1 MEIFSSQTL
10 HMKHAHCEIHFTFY
24 SSPDPASTRPAQAR
38 TQVLLKNVRHLHR
51 SGFFYPFLTCTLLLH
66 QKFLY
71 SYICI
76 LNHQQLFAFIT
87 KITTWDIYEHQRLPY
102 KHEMNGSGRAP
113 PYEEDYELP
122 MYDEEVLFNELAVRI
137 RTQDIEKIRSHI
149 ILTDD
154 LENMETLTMFLT
166 IKYCIV
172 VAAMLIVQDSEYA
185 QVRSSFSSLSASS

>member
-1 MEIFSSQTL
+1 
-10 HMKHAHCEIHFTFY
+10 
-24 SSPDPASTRPAQAR
+24 
-38 TQVLLKNVRHLHR
+38 
-51 SGFFYPFLTCTLLLH
+51 
-66 QKFLY
+66 
-71 SYICI
+71 
-76 LNHQQLFAFIT
+76 
-87 KITTWDIYEHQRLPY
+87 
-102 KHEMNGSGRAP
+102 MNGSGRAP